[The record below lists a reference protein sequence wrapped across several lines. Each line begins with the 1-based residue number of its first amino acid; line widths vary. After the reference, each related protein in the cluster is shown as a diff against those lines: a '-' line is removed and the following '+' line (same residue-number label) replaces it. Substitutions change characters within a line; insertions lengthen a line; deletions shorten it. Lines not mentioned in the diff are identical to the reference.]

1 MPFLMIRND
10 ITKVAADAIV
20 NPANRNLLQGSGT
33 SRAIYQAAGEQQL
46 TAACEAIGHCEP
58 GRAVCTPAFGLS
70 AKYIFHAVCPAWHG
84 GGSGEAEQ
92 LGGAYHSALELAA
105 KYHCESVAFPLLSSG
120 NYGYPKE
127 QAFRIAVD
135 TITQYVMEH
144 DLTVYLVLYDR
155 DSLAVSRKL
164 FASVE
169 EYIDDHYVAQ
179 NDESYEFDR
188 NNYKHKDFPL
198 LSENSHFT
206 DDTVM
211 TLAVA
216 LGLIAGQGDAQKTFA
231 GVRYEMR
238 HWGRRYP
245 HAGYGGMFRRWLR
258 AEHPQPYGSFGNG
271 SAMRVAAAGWLFD
284 TLDKT
289 LEMAK
294 VTAEV
299 THNHPEG
306 IKGAQATAAAIFL
319 ARTGHSR
326 PEIKRYVEQ
335 TFGYDLS
342 RTCDEIRPHYRHVE
356 TCQQTV
362 PEAIIAFLE
371 STGFEDALRNAVS
384 LGGDSDTLACIT
396 GGIAEAFYGMPPEL
410 QQETLKRLP
419 EEMQAAYELFR
430 QSLECRM

>member
-33 SRAIYQAAGEQQL
+33 SRAIYQAAGEQEL
-46 TAACEAIGHCEP
+46 TAACEAIGYCDL
-58 GRAVCTPAFGLS
+58 GRAVCTPAFGLPV
-70 AKYIFHAVCPAWHG
+70 KYIFHAVCPAWHG
-84 GGSGEAEQ
+84 GVAGEAEQ
-92 LGGAYHSALELAA
+92 LASVYHSALELAA
-105 KYHCESVAFPLLSSG
+105 EYHCESVAFPLLSSG

-127 QAFRIAVD
+127 RAFRIAVD
-135 TITQYVMEH
+135 TITQYVMDH

-216 LGLIAGQGDAQKTFA
+216 LGLIAGQGDVQKTFA
-231 GVRYEMR
+231 EVRYEMR

-319 ARTGHSR
+319 ARTGHSK

-430 QSLECRM
+430 QSLERRM